1 MFQTEYD
8 LGPDVMTYQALAVGC
23 VKQKQGLDLLEEMSV
38 SIPVFLL
45 HMVTSGPL
53 YLSLCHFLS
62 CLICHIIP
70 MHYCS
75 CLPCLTLPCPILP
88 CPAPPCLFLSCP
100 GLLAFS
106 ICSLHF
112 SYFSG
117 PLVISFVLISSFWFY
132 ILISSPLHFIS
143 FFCCKLSPFL
153 PSLCLSS
160 CPLPSPPLPSF
171 FLCSFS
177 SCLLIST
184 LLSFNNFVP
193 AFPLVYWIK
202 SKHSCLWNISCTCSK
217 KRRLRIPH

>member
-75 CLPCLTLPCPILP
+75 CLPCLTLPCP
-88 CPAPPCLFLSCP
+88 APPCLVLSWSACLFYLFPSFLIF
-100 GLLAFS
+100 LWLFS
-106 ICSLHF
+106 HFFCSHLF
-112 SYFSG
+112 FLVLYSYLF
-117 PLVISFVLISSFWFY
+117 
-132 ILISSPLHFIS
+132 SSPFNFI
-143 FFCCKLSPFL
+143 FL
-153 PSLCLSS
+153 L
-160 CPLPSPPLPSF
+160 
-171 FLCSFS
+171 
-177 SCLLIST
+177 
-184 LLSFNNFVP
+184 
-193 AFPLVYWIK
+193 
-202 SKHSCLWNISCTCSK
+202 
-217 KRRLRIPH
+217 

>member
-88 CPAPPCLFLSCP
+88 CPAVSFPVLSWSACLFYLFPSFLIFLWP
-100 GLLAFS
+100 FS
-106 ICSLHF
+106 HFFCSHLF
-112 SYFSG
+112 FLVLYSYLF
-117 PLVISFVLISSFWFY
+117 
-132 ILISSPLHFIS
+132 SSPFHFI
-143 FFCCKLSPFL
+143 FL
-153 PSLCLSS
+153 L
-160 CPLPSPPLPSF
+160 
-171 FLCSFS
+171 
-177 SCLLIST
+177 
-184 LLSFNNFVP
+184 
-193 AFPLVYWIK
+193 
-202 SKHSCLWNISCTCSK
+202 
-217 KRRLRIPH
+217 

>member
-75 CLPCLTLPCPILP
+75 CLPCLTLPCPALP
-88 CPAPPCLFLSCP
+88 HPA
-100 GLLAFS
+100 
-106 ICSLHF
+106 
-112 SYFSG
+112 
-117 PLVISFVLISSFWFY
+117 
-132 ILISSPLHFIS
+132 
-143 FFCCKLSPFL
+143 
-153 PSLCLSS
+153 
-160 CPLPSPPLPSF
+160 LPSPPLPSPL
-171 FLCSFS
+171 FLF

-184 LLSFNNFVP
+184 LLSFNNFVS

-202 SKHSCLWNISCTCSK
+202 SKHSCLWNISCTSSK
-217 KRRLRIPH
+217 KRRLWIPH